1 MSARLCESCF
11 QPVEIPPGDAC
22 PHCGWTAGQLISGPQ
37 LDVGTPLA
45 NGKYVIGRCLGQ
57 GGFGITYLCWDA
69 NLNVTVAVK
78 EYYPQQLGS
87 RTIGMTTVNAFPS
100 KADDYTYGLN
110 QFLSEARTLARYRDH
125 PGIVSILDFFAENGS
140 GYMVMEHLSG
150 CTLDSKLAHN
160 QGRIEPPLAIAI
172 LERVMD
178 ALRVVHADGL
188 IHRDISPDNIFLLN
202 DGRVKVI
209 DFGAARQ
216 MVSGRSKALS
226 VILKEGYAPF
236 EQYQSNG
243 SQGPWTDVYAVAA
256 TFYRSTT
263 GQMPPSATDRVMN
276 DQIIPPSALGVAIAP
291 AVEAVMM
298 KAMAVNAENRYPDM
312 GQLLAALHAARDGN
326 GDENPPKN
334 PTKPDTD
341 ISRIIEVPEPPK
353 ASNAVLKLA
362 IAASLAAVLGGAAF
376 MMLPK
381 QTTTPTV
388 DASTMG
394 ASEVG
399 RKVEHGANPRSLP
412 STALPATP
420 VSTDVDHR
428 AVQRNLATSAR
439 LLNDAAKMQM
449 ILNTTINSA
458 ERMKA
463 IADTPELRTSL
474 DRDQARIRRQNDEV
488 SGLVGEYRLAVQ
500 ALAAI
505 PGPGLDEVLETE
517 MAKTSSGELVRQALP
532 QVVRH
537 AKTAA
542 TRPLSESE
550 IREDVKRLAQQLA
563 ALR

>member
-1 MSARLCESCF
+1 M
-11 QPVEIPPGDAC
+11 
-22 PHCGWTAGQLISGPQ
+22 TSGPQ
-37 LDVGTPLA
+37 LEVGTPLA

-87 RTIGMTTVNAFPS
+87 RTVGMTTVNAFPS

-150 CTLDSKLAHN
+150 CTLDSKLSHN

-243 SQGPWTDVYAVAA
+243 SQGAWTDVYAVAA
-256 TFYRSTT
+256 TFYRSVT
-263 GQMPPSATDRVMN
+263 GQMPPSATDRVMK
-276 DQIIPPSALGVAIAP
+276 DQIIPPSALGIAIAP

-312 GQLLAALHAARDGN
+312 GQLLAALHAARDGSS
-326 GDENPPKN
+326 DENPPKN

-341 ISRIIEVPEPPK
+341 LSRIIKVPEPPK

-381 QTTTPTV
+381 QTTTPIV
-388 DASTMG
+388 DTSTMG

-399 RKVEHGANPRSLP
+399 RKVEPERKIEHGANPRSLP
-412 STALPATP
+412 PTALPATP

-428 AVQRNLATSAR
+428 AVQRNLTTSAR
-439 LLNDAAKMQM
+439 LLSDAAKMQM
-449 ILNTTINSA
+449 ILNTTLSSA

-474 DRDQARIRRQNDEV
+474 DRDQARIRRQSDEV

-500 ALAAI
+500 ALAVI
-505 PGPGLDEVLETE
+505 PGAGLDEVLETE

-542 TRPLSESE
+542 TRPLSENE

>member
-1 MSARLCESCF
+1 MS
-11 QPVEIPPGDAC
+11 
-22 PHCGWTAGQLISGPQ
+22 SGPQ
-37 LDVGTPLA
+37 LAVGTPLA

-57 GGFGITYLCWDA
+57 GGFGITYLCWDT
-69 NLNVTVAVK
+69 NLDVTVAVK

-87 RTIGMTTVNAFPS
+87 RTVGMTMVNAFPS
-100 KADDYTYGLN
+100 KTDDYTYGLN

-150 CTLDSKLAHN
+150 GTLDGRLAGN

-256 TFYRSTT
+256 TFYRSVT
-263 GQMPPSATDRVMN
+263 GQMPPSATDRVMT
-276 DQIIPPSALGVAIAP
+276 DQIIPPSALGVAITP

-298 KAMAVNAENRYPDM
+298 KAMAVNAEHRYPDM
-312 GQLLAALHAARDGN
+312 GQLLAALHAARDGSSGEN
-326 GDENPPKN
+326 AQEEPVRPGAPDKDETPKPPRADN
-334 PTKPDTD
+334 
-341 ISRIIEVPEPPK
+341 
-353 ASNAVLKLA
+353 NVLKLA
-362 IAASLAAVLGGAAF
+362 IAASVAGLVAVAGFVGMPRQSEPPPVVGNTAGA
-376 MMLPK
+376 
-381 QTTTPTV
+381 
-388 DASTMG
+388 MG

-399 RKVEHGANPRSLP
+399 RKVEPERKIEHGANPRPLP
-412 STALPATP
+412 PPALSTTP

-428 AVQRNLATSAR
+428 AVQRNLTTSAR
-439 LLNDAAKMQM
+439 LLSDAAKMQM
-449 ILNTTINSA
+449 ILNTTLSSA

-474 DRDQARIRRQNDEV
+474 DRDQARIRRQSDEV

-500 ALAAI
+500 ALAVI
-505 PGPGLDEVLETE
+505 PGAGLDEVLETE

-542 TRPLSESE
+542 TRPLSENE